1 MLTISRHPFI
11 LKLIK
16 GGITM
21 KISNLINK
29 IKGIAIEA
37 NGDENNCETI
47 IVVKN
52 EDGTY
57 TEVTSDEDN

>member
-1 MLTISRHPFI
+1 
-11 LKLIK
+11 
-16 GGITM
+16 M